1 MLPCCQ
7 QESSQNSVAAL
18 VLSVCYYAYGIHF
31 GCHFMRVR
39 LEIRYVWQRRIV
51 PVVRSQLSPP
61 PPHTHVHTLSLS
73 LSQSASYTCQV
84 SGPGLKSATVNHPT
98 HVLVELRDSSG
109 RPYSQRQNV
118 TAKLEHIPQTTPTSR
133 LQTTPTSQSQKI
145 ARVAVSMTSPSRYEV
160 SYTAVSRGQ
169 HKLHVQVN
177 DREINGSPFTITVYP
192 DPTQLG
198 RPVRVV
204 TGLKNPYGITYNSRG
219 EMIVSEC
226 DGNRVSIFNIR
237 GQKIRTFGSRGDS
250 PDQMINP
257 AGIAVDDMDNIYVS
271 SLHKLQKFTSSDELI
286 KCVGRKGGKEG
297 EFNQPRG
304 VTLYDNQVHVCD
316 GDNHRIQVFDLDL
329 NFVRSTGSCGKGR
342 GEFDAPQDVKFVTA
356 GNMYVAEI
364 SNGRVQVLDSSGH
377 FIRAFGEEGEGKLSM
392 PSGLHIADKHVYVSD
407 WRGDCIVV
415 YETSGKFVTRFG
427 GYGQKE
433 GELCAPFCITS
444 CVDGFIHVC
453 DYANNRVQIF

>member
-1 MLPCCQ
+1 MQFYARAFGNTVC
-7 QESSQNSVAAL
+7 VAASDSASCTL
-18 VLSVCYYAYGIHF
+18 TIISL
-31 GCHFMRVR
+31 
-39 LEIRYVWQRRIV
+39 
-51 PVVRSQLSPP
+51 PSPYTP
-61 PPHTHVHTLSLS
+61 PPHTHTLS

-84 SGPGLKSATVNHPT
+84 SGPGLKSATVNHRT

-109 RPYSQRQNV
+109 RPCSQRQNV
-118 TAKLEHIPQTTPTSR
+118 TAKLELVPQATHTSR

-198 RPVRVV
+198 HPVRVV
-204 TGLKNPYGITYNSRG
+204 TDLNYPYGITYNSRG
-219 EMIVSEC
+219 EMIVSEWN
-226 DGNRVSIFNIR
+226 GHRVSIFDIR

-250 PDQMINP
+250 PDQMIYP
-257 AGIAVDDMDNIYVS
+257 KGIAVDDMDNIYVS
-271 SLHKLQKFTSSDELI
+271 SQHKLQKFTSSGELI
-286 KCVGRKGGKEG
+286 KCVGGRGGKEG
-297 EFNQPRG
+297 EFNDPRG

-316 GDNHRIQVFDLDL
+316 CDNHRIQVFDLDL
-329 NFVRSTGSCGKGR
+329 NFVQSIGSCGKGR
-342 GEFDAPQDVKFVTA
+342 GEFNAPLDVKFDTA
-356 GNMYVAEI
+356 GNMYVAD
-364 SNGRVQVLDSSGH
+364 SYNSRVQVLDSSGH
-377 FIRAFGEEGEGKLSM
+377 FIQAFVEEGEGKLSG

-407 WRGDCIVV
+407 IIGDCIVV

-427 GYGQKE
+427 GRGRE
-433 GELCAPFCITS
+433 GELSGPYCITS

-453 DYANNRVQIF
+453 DYFNNRLQIF